1 MARLRSGSRTMGG
14 PMGFLVSVDTPISGN
29 ITLPPDRYNGTV
41 AWKETATRSGFERS
55 RKRYKIEL
63 PAEDVVRWGGDPVS
77 GGATCL
83 IDISA
88 EVAAGDIQTL

>member
-1 MARLRSGSRTMGG
+1 MAPLRSGSRAMGG
-14 PMGFLVSVDTPISGN
+14 PMGFLVSIDTRIAGN

-41 AWKETATRSGFERS
+41 AWRETATRKGVERS
-55 RKRYKIEL
+55 KKRYKVEL
-63 PAEDVVRWGGDPVS
+63 PAADVVRWGGDPVT

-88 EVAAGDIQTL
+88 EVASGEILTL